1 MDIVD
6 KIYSTLHDNEYVSTI
21 LTTLLVVYGSTAAPK
36 LPKIIRMLFSNIIF
50 KVIFLGLIAYSV
62 NRDPKLSILLA
73 VVFTI
78 TLSLLDQQT
87 FFEGFTDKLD
97 DDHDHDHNNDLKKK
111 NNCKDVEFDEK
122 EIRDGKNWKQVC
134 CCDFKNPPPQYTGAC
149 LDRIGDD
156 VDNEDFD
163 YENHVCAPP
172 TKDLDEELDEELGGE
187 LDQELDEM
195 NMELEDYYVDEDK

>member
-6 KIYSTLHDNEYVSTI
+6 KIYSTLHDNEYISTI

-50 KVIFLGLIAYSV
+50 KVIFVGLIAYSV

-73 VVFTI
+73 VVFTV
-78 TLSLLDQQT
+78 TLSLLDQQA

-97 DDHDHDHNNDLKKK
+97 DDHEHGHNNDLKKK
-111 NNCKDVEFDEK
+111 DKCKDVEFDEK
-122 EIRDGKNWKQVC
+122 EIRDGTNWKQVC

-149 LDRIGDD
+149 LDRIGDN
-156 VDNEDFD
+156 VDNDDFD
-163 YENHVCAPP
+163 YENHVCVSP
-172 TKDLDEELDEELGGE
+172 TKNVDEEQDEELGE
-187 LDQELDEM
+187 ELDEM
-195 NMELEDYYVDEDK
+195 NTELENYYIDEDKNEN